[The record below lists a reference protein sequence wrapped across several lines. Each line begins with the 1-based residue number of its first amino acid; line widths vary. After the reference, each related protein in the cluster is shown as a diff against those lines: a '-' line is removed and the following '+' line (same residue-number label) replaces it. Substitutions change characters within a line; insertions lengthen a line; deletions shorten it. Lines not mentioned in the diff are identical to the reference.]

1 MAYISSNANRWY
13 CAKEASYGVAPT
25 ITAANRIPAVKLS
38 AQQQVAKSQRK
49 DKTGSRTWAGNPTG
63 MRRQTTFSLT
73 SYMRDWP
80 GGTGLPAYGPLFEA
94 VMGAVGAFWSGGNA
108 AGGSTTTTIR
118 FTSPHE
124 LAPGQAV
131 SSGAEIRFVSAVAD
145 SMTAVLN
152 APFSAVPA
160 PGSPLGPTATYG
172 LGSELPSVSL
182 FDYWDPV
189 TAVQRVLAGAAMN
202 TLSVKLN
209 GDFQELQF
217 GGMAQDIL
225 DSASFQSGEGGL
237 TGFPMEPA
245 LSSFSYSPVPG
256 NLGQVW
262 LGVLP
267 TAFLTVNSA
276 TIDLNNNINMRTN
289 EFGSSLPRGIAPG
302 AREVTMTL
310 ELFGQD
316 DEATT
321 GLYQAA
327 RQFSPVSV
335 MFQTGQTSTQL
346 MGVYVKSIVP
356 DLPQFDDTDQRLK
369 WKFSSSRAQGTANDE
384 LVVAFG

>member
-1 MAYISSNANRWY
+1 
-13 CAKEASYGVAPT
+13 VT
-25 ITAANRIPAVKLS
+25 
-38 AQQQVAKSQRK
+38 
-49 DKTGSRTWAGNPTG
+49 
-63 MRRQTTFSLT
+63 
-73 SYMRDWP
+73 
-80 GGTGLPAYGPLFEA
+80 
-94 VMGAVGAFWSGGNA
+94 
-108 AGGSTTTTIR
+108 
-118 FTSPHE
+118 
-124 LAPGQAV
+124 
-131 SSGAEIRFVSAVAD
+131 
-145 SMTAVLN
+145 
-152 APFSAVPA
+152 
-160 PGSPLGPTATYG
+160 
-172 LGSELPSVSL
+172 L

-217 GGMAQDIL
+217 GGMAQDII

-237 TGFPMEPA
+237 TSFPAEPG

-267 TAFLTVNSA
+267 TAFLTVSSA
-276 TIDLNNNINMRTN
+276 TVDLHNNINMRAN

-302 AREVTMTL
+302 AREVTMAL

-316 DEATT
+316 DDATT

-327 RQFSPVSV
+327 RQVSPLSV
-335 MFQTGQTSTQL
+335 MFQTGQASTQL

-356 DLPQFDDTDQRLK
+356 DLPQFDDTDHRLK

-384 LVVAFG
+384 LVVAFA

>member
-13 CAKEASYGVAPT
+13 CAKETSYGLVPA
-25 ITAANRIPAVKLS
+25 IGAANRIPAVKL
-38 AQQQVAKSQRK
+38 ATHQQVARSQRK
-49 DKTGSRTWAGNPTG
+49 DKTGSRTWAGNPAG
-63 MRRQTTFSLT
+63 MRRQTTFNLT
-73 SYMRDWP
+73 SYVRDWP
-80 GGTGLPAYGPLFEA
+80 SGTGLPAYGPLFEA
-94 VMGAVGAFWSGGNA
+94 AMGAAGTYWAGGNA
-108 AGGSTTTTIR
+108 GAGSTTSNIR
-118 FTSPHE
+118 FASHHG

-131 SSGAEIRFVSAVAD
+131 SSGAEIRFVAAVAD
-145 SMTAVLN
+145 PMTVVLN
-152 APFSAVPA
+152 APFSVA
-160 PGSPLGPTATYG
+160 PTAGEPLGPTATYM

-217 GGMAQDIL
+217 GGMAQDIV
-225 DSASFQSGEGGL
+225 DSASFQTGEGGL
-237 TGFPMEPA
+237 SAFPVEPA

-267 TAFLTVNSA
+267 TSFLTLSSA
-276 TIDLNNNINMRTN
+276 SIDLNNNVNMRLN
-289 EFGSSLPRGIAPG
+289 EFGASLPRGIAPG

-327 RQFSPVSV
+327 RQLSPLGV
-335 MFQTGQTSTQL
+335 MFQTGQASTQM

-356 DLPQFDDTDQRLK
+356 DLPQFDDADHRLK
-369 WKFSSSRAQGTANDE
+369 WRFSSSRAQGTTNDE
-384 LVVAFG
+384 LVVAFA